1 MINLIREWGIPAP
14 LQGKNV
20 DFVFSPDEILDTIN
34 NLKNQHVK
42 NYYNDLH
49 WRDGSVKF
57 CLYDFDPRKIVFT
70 MDFFKVVNFFN
81 NGNEPNSD
89 RIKLQILYV
98 NDPELR
104 NKGIATY
111 YLKRLQEYAIA
122 DGISF
127 INIHPNPN
135 DKLFMNKENALS
147 KKQLIDFYNNM
158 SNEQVTIKLI

>member
-49 WRDGSVKF
+49 CRDGSVKF

-70 MDFFKVVNFFN
+70 MDFFKVVDFFN
-81 NGNEPNSD
+81 NGNELNSD

-104 NKGIATY
+104 NKGIAKY
-111 YLKRLQEYAIA
+111 YIKKLQEYAIQE
-122 DGISF
+122 GISC
-127 INIHPNPN
+127 IKLHPNPN

-158 SNEQVTIKLI
+158 SNEQVTIKIE